1 MVNKCVVKNC
11 SISYKTGQKKAWL
24 YFHEDQELKRRWI
37 YFVNRKDWSP
47 TAHSA
52 ICIDHF
58 EGKFIKRGKKF
69 RLLCCGKYIHPV
81 PTIVMTQGPIRHF

>member
-47 TAHSA
+47 TAHSV

-58 EGKFIKRGKKF
+58 EGKFVKRGKKF

>member
-47 TAHSA
+47 TAHSV

>member
-37 YFVNRKDWSP
+37 YFVNRKYWSP
-47 TAHSA
+47 TAHSV

-58 EGKFIKRGKKF
+58 EVKFIKRGKKF